1 MATIKTFLI
10 MRGPNKGKKKKTT
23 LGMFPVTGSHS
34 ESKFEKILQLKFV
47 FTR

>member
-1 MATIKTFLI
+1 
-10 MRGPNKGKKKKTT
+10 MRGPNKGKKKKQKTT